1 MPETSAAENLKW
13 ADHPYIHS
21 MSGLRFPRNDKWK
34 GLFPGR
40 SLELFRI
47 FFDDSALD
55 NKVDVELRM
64 ICYFTVVNQ
73 ELDRLPKGD
82 VFVQG
87 FASDIDHA
95 LIEHSLYSST
105 IGQVYESY
113 PLVDRLSFAFGIVST
128 LVFARNAFVEG
139 MGTGPASAH
148 GGLGQVVDITSLLLR
163 DRPNMLVDES
173 EYGFLRDEMD
183 TKTPAS
189 EAFSDDN
196 ILTPSTLES
205 ADVAEIEEPVQEP
218 IPACSIQPVVP
229 GSKQPLHPRLVQGS
243 THARFPASST
253 SAPTPAVIQEDYPD
267 SSEAKEDVLG
277 EYKERCNLMSSRIDY
292 LEQENRQLQ
301 IRFVTEQTLN
311 TRTTLSLH
319 AKEIDLCMVQEAF
332 WKLWEAHRRQL
343 NSGLEAHGMEGLSWG
358 ANDAGVYLD
367 SLELRKDS

>member
-1 MPETSAAENLKW
+1 
-13 ADHPYIHS
+13 
-21 MSGLRFPRNDKWK
+21 
-34 GLFPGR
+34 
-40 SLELFRI
+40 
-47 FFDDSALD
+47 
-55 NKVDVELRM
+55 
-64 ICYFTVVNQ
+64 
-73 ELDRLPKGD
+73 
-82 VFVQG
+82 
-87 FASDIDHA
+87 
-95 LIEHSLYSST
+95 
-105 IGQVYESY
+105 
-113 PLVDRLSFAFGIVST
+113 
-128 LVFARNAFVEG
+128 
-139 MGTGPASAH
+139 
-148 GGLGQVVDITSLLLR
+148 
-163 DRPNMLVDES
+163 MLVDES

-343 NSGLEAHGMEGLSWG
+343 NSGLEAHGTIFLVMNNNLKACLGLRYIAIAGFRLCDYRNELVPSSGQIAFANRSAFPGRREAFGVLSQSQKLSQEGKKFIGHLPTLI
-358 ANDAGVYLD
+358 D
-367 SLELRKDS
+367 RF

>member
-1 MPETSAAENLKW
+1 
-13 ADHPYIHS
+13 
-21 MSGLRFPRNDKWK
+21 
-34 GLFPGR
+34 
-40 SLELFRI
+40 
-47 FFDDSALD
+47 
-55 NKVDVELRM
+55 
-64 ICYFTVVNQ
+64 
-73 ELDRLPKGD
+73 
-82 VFVQG
+82 
-87 FASDIDHA
+87 
-95 LIEHSLYSST
+95 
-105 IGQVYESY
+105 
-113 PLVDRLSFAFGIVST
+113 
-128 LVFARNAFVEG
+128 
-139 MGTGPASAH
+139 
-148 GGLGQVVDITSLLLR
+148 
-163 DRPNMLVDES
+163 MLVDES